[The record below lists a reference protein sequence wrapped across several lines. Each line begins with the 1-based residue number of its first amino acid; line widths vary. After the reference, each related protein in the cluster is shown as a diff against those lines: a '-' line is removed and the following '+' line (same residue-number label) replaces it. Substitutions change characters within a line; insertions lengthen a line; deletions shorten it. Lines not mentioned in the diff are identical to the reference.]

1 MGKTTSDKEH
11 GHGRTGGTS
20 RLGGVYLLLA
30 CCLGVGFTVGAIF
43 QVWLYIQQVQNGYR
57 LAKLYV
63 EYEQALA
70 IKRKLRLEWVRFE
83 DPFQLEELGRTH
95 FGLSPPSGDQKL
107 FIR

>member
-1 MGKTTSDKEH
+1 MGKSASDSEH
-11 GHGRTGGTS
+11 GQAKTRRSS
-20 RLGGVYLLLA
+20 RSAGAWLLLA
-30 CCLGVGFTVGAIF
+30 GCFGAFFTIGAIF
-43 QVWLYIQQVQNGYR
+43 QVWLYIQQVQNGYQ

-83 DPFQLEELGRTH
+83 DPFQLEEMGRTH
-95 FGLSPPSGDQKL
+95 FGLSPPSGEQKM

>member
-1 MGKTTSDKEH
+1 MGKSTSDNGHDHARVEH
-11 GHGRTGGTS
+11 TS
-20 RLGGVYLLLA
+20 RSAGAYLLLA
-30 CCLGVGFTVGAIF
+30 GCLGASFTIGAIF

-57 LAKLYV
+57 LSKLYV
-63 EYEQALA
+63 EYEQALT

-95 FGLSPPSGDQKL
+95 FGLSPPSGDQKM

>member
-1 MGKTTSDKEH
+1 MSKSASDSEH
-11 GHGRTGGTS
+11 NYAATKRPSRSTGVW
-20 RLGGVYLLLA
+20 LFLA
-30 CCLGVGFTVGAIF
+30 GCLGAVFTMGAIF
-43 QVWLYIQQVQNGYR
+43 QVWLYIQQVQNGYQ

-83 DPFQLEELGRTH
+83 DPFQLEEMGRTH
-95 FGLSPPSGDQKL
+95 FGLSPPSGEQKM

>member
-1 MGKTTSDKEH
+1 MGKSTSDSEH
-11 GHGRTGGTS
+11 GHARTARPS
-20 RLGGVYLLLA
+20 RSTGAWLFLA
-30 CCLGVGFTVGAIF
+30 GCFGAAFTIGAIF

-83 DPFQLEELGRTH
+83 DPFQLEELGRVH
-95 FGLSPPSGDQKL
+95 FGLSPPSGEQKM